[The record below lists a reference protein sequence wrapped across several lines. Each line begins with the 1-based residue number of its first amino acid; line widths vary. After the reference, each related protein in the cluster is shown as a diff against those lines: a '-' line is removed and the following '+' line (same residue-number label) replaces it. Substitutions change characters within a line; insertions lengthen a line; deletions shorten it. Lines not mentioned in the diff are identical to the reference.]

1 MWLTGQPCYLTESN
15 IRKRVMKHYRRFLW
29 AASFSSLSLFVQAQ
43 QELQVTPQA
52 PEVNAKGHILIDF
65 HTGKVL
71 AEGNADE
78 SLAPASLTKMMT
90 SYIIGTEIKNGN
102 LKPTD
107 QVTISE
113 NAWSKKHSDSSK
125 MFIEVGKTVSV
136 EELNRGVIIQSGN
149 DACIALAEHI
159 AGTEGAFV
167 ELMNAQAKRLGMD
180 NSNFTNSHGYPDPA
194 LRTTARDMAKLS
206 VALIRDVPEEYK
218 IYAEKEY
225 VFNGIKQYNRNG
237 LLWDKSLNVDG
248 IKTGHTSE
256 AGYSLVT
263 SATKDGM
270 RLISVVMGADSAKA
284 REAENRKLLTYGFRF
299 FETFSPYKAGEE
311 FAQQRIW
318 QGTQQNISL
327 GVLAETPITLARGQ
341 RKNLTADF
349 KLSHELI
356 APVKKGD
363 VVGKVFLKLK
373 DEDIAEYPLVALE
386 DIEQAGIFGRLV
398 DMVKMKLQ

>member
-1 MWLTGQPCYLTESN
+1 MNQ
-15 IRKRVMKHYRRFLW
+15 YRRLLL
-29 AASFSSLSLFVQAQ
+29 ASSLSCFSFFAHSQAVQI
-43 QELQVTPQA
+43 TPTA
-52 PEVNAKGHILIDF
+52 PEVNAKGYILIDF

-71 AEGNADE
+71 AEGNADT

-90 SYIIGTEIKNGN
+90 SYVIGTEIKNGN
-102 LKPTD
+102 VKPSD

-113 NAWSKKHSDSSK
+113 NAWAKKYTDSSK
-125 MFIEVGKTVSV
+125 MFIEVGKTISV
-136 EELNRGVIIQSGN
+136 EELNRGIIIQSGN
-149 DACIALAEHI
+149 DACVAMAEHI
-159 AGTEGAFV
+159 AGTEGAFA
-167 ELMNAQAKRLGMD
+167 ELMNAHAKRLGME
-180 NSNFTNSHGYPDPA
+180 SSHFTNSHGYPDPE
-194 LRTTARDMAKLS
+194 LKTTPRDMAKLS

-270 RLISVVMGADSAKA
+270 RLISVVMGTDSAKT
-284 REAENRKLLTYGFRF
+284 REAENKKLLTYGFRF

-311 FAQQRIW
+311 FASQRVW
-318 QGTQQNISL
+318 QGSKEMISL
-327 GVLAETPITLARGQ
+327 GVLSETPITLQRGQ
-341 RKNLTADF
+341 RKNIKADF
-349 KLSHELI
+349 KLSQQLV
-356 APVKKGD
+356 APISKGQ
-363 VVGKVFLKLK
+363 VVGTVYLKLN
-373 DEDIAEYPLVALE
+373 DADIAEYPLVALE

-398 DMVKMKLQ
+398 DYVKMQLQ